1 MLRLQVPMPQFPEND
16 DDLLAQCDVETLKGS
31 GPGGQ
36 HKNKTETA
44 VRLLHRPTG
53 IRAQASERRS
63 QGQNMG
69 VALERLRALLT
80 AHFAPP
86 PRARRPTKPTW
97 GSKQRRM
104 NAKSARS
111 TVKAGRSDRGEG

>member
-1 MLRLQVPMPQFPEND
+1 MPIPATDEA
-16 DDLLAQCDVETLKGS
+16 LLAECDVETVKGS

-53 IRAQASERRS
+53 LRAQASERRS

-69 VALERLRALLT
+69 VALERLRALLV
-80 AHFAPP
+80 AFYAPP
-86 PRARRPTKPTW
+86 PKARRPTRPSR
-97 GSKQRRM
+97 GARERRM
-104 NAKSARS
+104 QAKSIRA
-111 TVKAGRSDRGEG
+111 TVKKGRSDRGE

>member
-1 MLRLQVPMPQFPEND
+1 MPQFPEND